1 MRDFLILLNPVSPH
15 VTEEMWTLCG
25 FDGYLHS
32 HKWPKYDETKT
43 IEDEVEIVIQVN
55 GKIKTKIMISSD
67 MSKED
72 MEALVYKDEAILKAI
87 EGKQPK
93 KVIAVPKR
101 LINIVI

>member
-1 MRDFLILLNPVSPH
+1 
-15 VTEEMWTLCG
+15 
-25 FDGYLHS
+25 
-32 HKWPKYDETKT
+32 
-43 IEDEVEIVIQVN
+43 
-55 GKIKTKIMISSD
+55 MISSD

>member
-32 HKWPKYDETKT
+32 YKWPEYDETKT

-72 MEALVYKDEAILKAI
+72 MEALVFKDEVILKAI
-87 EGKQPK
+87 EGKHPK

-101 LINIVI
+101 LINIVV